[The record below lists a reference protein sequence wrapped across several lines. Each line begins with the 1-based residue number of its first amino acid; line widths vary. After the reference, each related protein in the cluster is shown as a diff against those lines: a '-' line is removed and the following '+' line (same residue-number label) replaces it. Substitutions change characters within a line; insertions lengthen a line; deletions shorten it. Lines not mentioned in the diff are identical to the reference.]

1 MLRSTFKNLFSRPYT
16 LRYPSVP
23 ADLPENNR
31 GRVEWDMQK
40 CIWCMLCQK
49 NCPTHAI
56 STDKAAQTQSVT
68 RNRCIACGRCVE
80 VCPTQTIYMRRNTP
94 SQQRSRRSTSMPSGW
109 SNGATAWRSCR
120 SRSMNQE
127 KARSLR
133 SCAWNSNGP

>member
-1 MLRSTFKNLFSRPYT
+1 MLRSTFRNLFSRPNT

-40 CIWCMLCQK
+40 CTWCMLCYK

-56 STDKAAQTQSVT
+56 ATDKAAQTQSVT

-80 VCPTQTIYMRRNTP
+80 VCPTQTIYMREQYSKPAAEPEIHVYAVGMEQWGYRV
-94 SQQRSRRSTSMPSGW
+94 
-109 SNGATAWRSCR
+109 
-120 SRSMNQE
+120 E
-127 KARSLR
+127 KLPIKRYR
-133 SCAWNSNGP
+133 TDEG